1 MLAMPARRFWMME
14 RQIARIQ
21 AEQDIRTLQ
30 TNMLTNPPQSKDT
43 LRMVEEH
50 IGRLTLEIGEKV
62 TVRRNIIVA
71 PDPGARAQ
79 FAKLTGG

>member
-1 MLAMPARRFWMME
+1 MME

-21 AEQDIRTLQ
+21 AEQEIRRVQ
-30 TNMLTNPPQSKDT
+30 TDVLINPPQSKDT

-50 IGRLTLEIGEKV
+50 VGRLTLEIGEKV

-71 PDPGARAQ
+71 PDPGASAQ

>member
-1 MLAMPARRFWMME
+1 M
-14 RQIARIQ
+14 QT
-21 AEQDIRTLQ
+21 DIL
-30 TNMLTNPPQSKDT
+30 LTPPQSKDG
-43 LRMVEEH
+43 LKLIEEH

-71 PDPGARAQ
+71 PDPGAASQ

>member
-1 MLAMPARRFWMME
+1 MME

-21 AEQDIRTLQ
+21 AEQDIRRVQ
-30 TNMLTNPPQSKDT
+30 TDLLTNPPQSKDS
-43 LRMVEEH
+43 LKLIEEH

-71 PDPGARAQ
+71 PDPGAASQ